1 MGRRKYIAETDP
13 PYEAADTT
21 LTARQI
27 LGFLRRKYDGH
38 DGQDWIYVEELTT
51 STGTADATRIDAFV
65 MHTLPSLKLQR
76 HAFEVKISRAD
87 FLRELKTPAKRRYG
101 MMFSNYFHFVT
112 PRGLVSPEEIPA
124 GCGLWEYNR
133 KGSLHAKLHAPY
145 RDSTAPTWAFMAA
158 LSRRIRK
165 EADKRVLAEFGY
177 EQEQL
182 TARQALFAA
191 ERQAQQE
198 RADLI
203 TRKATA
209 LADIVYEGR
218 RQLDQYRDDMG
229 LDRTDWLAMMPEELK
244 EDTGGWRSNRLY

>member
-76 HAFEVKISRAD
+76 HAFEVKVSRAD
-87 FLRELKTPAKRRYG
+87 YLRELKTPGKRRYG

-133 KGSLHAKLHAPY
+133 DGRLHAKLHAPY
-145 RDSTAPTWAFMAA
+145 RDSTAPTWGFMAA
-158 LSRRIRK
+158 LSRRLRK
-165 EADKRVLAEFGY
+165 EADTRVAASFVY

-182 TARQALFAA
+182 TARQALFRS
-191 ERQAQQE
+191 EREAQQE

-203 TRKATA
+203 TRRAMKM
-209 LADIVYEGR
+209 ADLVTEAR
-218 RQLDQYRDDMG
+218 NEFDLQRFAQG
-229 LDRTDWLAMMPEELK
+229 LEKINWNAKMPEELQ
-244 EDTGGWRSNRLY
+244 EGESWRRNRLY